1 MTSKE
6 IQNKIDKL
14 ANKPG
19 SAMPE
24 SIRLQVEATREH
36 TLALYEG
43 ALQTAKVGEEI
54 SRLNSFLVSELR
66 SAVQTIVEVLSTR
79 LGAIVGQQNTL
90 NKIVG
95 EFGVGVVQVPPSGLT
110 DEYPYMGGAAKEPEE
125 QTS

>member
-14 ANKPG
+14 ASKPG

-54 SRLNSFLVSELR
+54 SRLNSFLASELGPTGVSLVGR
-66 SAVQTIVEVLSTR
+66 VSAA
-79 LGAIVGQQNTL
+79 LGAIVSELKVFNKTL
-90 NKIVG
+90 G
-95 EFGVGVVQVPPSGLT
+95 EFGVGVVQVPPSGPT